1 MRRSLNEI
9 SGEIRKAS
17 LGAGFPMGH
26 AQEISHAAAW
36 LISRNLDGVKSVLN
50 GLRGGFKPITPPLK
64 FKTSPAGKKQYF
76 LPNVH
81 AASHGVGLRDMMIA
95 DAGQHRFQLDQI
107 DVPLLLIGLLGAQCD
122 DQNYEIWWGLEHEQ
136 TFSLHPN
143 VFESE
148 LKDFALKLET
158 HRSFVGLAMVE
169 PSLVENE
176 QLQNIFSA
184 PEGYLINEILWL
196 EIKSLA
202 AKTYVPASE
211 ASRTKGAGAAIND
224 ND

>member
-9 SGEIRKAS
+9 SGEIRKAA
-17 LGAGFPMGH
+17 LGAGFPIGH

-36 LISRNLDGVKSVLN
+36 LISKNLDGVKSVFD
-50 GLRGGFKPITPPLK
+50 GLRAGFNSKIPSLK
-64 FKTSPAGKKQYF
+64 FKSSSEGNEQYA
-76 LPNVH
+76 LPKVH

-95 DAGQHRFQLDQI
+95 DAGQHRFQLEQV

-122 DQNYEIWWGLEHEQ
+122 DQNYEIMWESEQ
-136 TFSLHPN
+136 EPAFRLHPN
-143 VFESE
+143 MSESE
-148 LKDFALKLET
+148 LKEFASKLET
-158 HRSFVGLAMVE
+158 HRSFVRLTMVE
-169 PSLVENE
+169 THIHEKDQPRRTLSM
-176 QLQNIFSA
+176 
-184 PEGYLINEILWL
+184 PEGYLINETLWL
-196 EIKSLA
+196 EIKALA